1 LLSHRSLSPIV
12 SHALTLLPSCPVS
25 VLVFFLMLRP
35 PQSPPLF
42 PYTTLF
48 RSPAVDPRALHAL
61 GDRLYGTD
69 PAPLAAFVDTVNAWL
84 SLRLTAGE
92 EAPAR
97 RARLAEVWEKVNAA
111 ARDADT
117 FNLER
122 KPLVFNVFSWLA
134 EASRG

>member
-1 LLSHRSLSPIV
+1 MQRARIDRGQMLEQSHD
-12 SHALTLLPSCPVS
+12 
-25 VLVFFLMLRP
+25 LVAQVEHL
-35 PQSPPLF
+35 
-42 PYTTLF
+42 
-48 RSPAVDPRALHAL
+48 PAVDPRALHAL